1 MSIGIWITV
10 GLIMGF
16 LASKLIIRT
25 GEGLARDIGLGI
37 AGAVIGGWL
46 FAALSTSEA
55 IGLDVFG
62 LVVSL
67 AGAAAMLVIY
77 HMLLFP
83 HVRQG

>member
-16 LASKLIIRT
+16 LASKLFIRT

-46 FAALSTSEA
+46 FAALGTSEA